1 MNETETIGILL
12 PTKGRYIPL
21 RVCLDSL
28 VRTENAGNLEVII
41 VCDSDKT
48 SFDLARSFY
57 GQPIFKE
64 YKVIFVKDRMYSVS
78 AFNKALENCSS
89 RVFLWT
95 ADKVTYD
102 KDAITNIYKRFI
114 KTFSDRIGVLAAG
127 GKFVRANFGM
137 TSKDFIG
144 INGDWFWN
152 GYVMNYCDDELSCR
166 AVLLGRYHYMKKSG
180 LHIEDAVVE
189 KFLLYDSVEE
199 KIKFKKIDRGK
210 FYKRTENFFGLDP
223 KRVYEWE
230 GFRNVNLPLKG
241 LSR

>member
-1 MNETETIGILL
+1 VSESIGILL
-12 PTKGRYIPL
+12 PTRGRYVPL

-28 VRTENAGNLEVII
+28 SEVGNAGDLEVII
-41 VCDSDKT
+41 VCDDDKA
-48 SFDLARSFY
+48 SFNLANNFNGDFFFR
-57 GQPIFKE
+57 E
-64 YKVIFVKDRMYSVS
+64 YKVILAQGRRYSVG
-78 AFNKALENCSS
+78 AFNKTLENCSS

-102 KDAITNIYKRFI
+102 KDAIANIYKRFI
-114 KTFSDRIGVLAAG
+114 KTFPDKIGVLAAG

-137 TSKDFIG
+137 TSKDFID

-210 FYKRTENFFGLDP
+210 FYKRTENSFGLDP
-223 KRVYEWE
+223 RRIYEWE

-241 LSR
+241 